1 MTDTS
6 PRSPLYLP
14 YISYISPLYLNTSPL
29 YPPYISPMYLCRFH
43 MLGVVPFDRR
53 RVKVEEE
60 EKRRSRL
67 LRGNTA
73 PLKHRNTHELQG
85 RSLSE
90 MPLAELEARDIPTRF
105 PSYHPG
111 AC

>member
-1 MTDTS
+1 MTD
-6 PRSPLYLP
+6 
-14 YISYISPLYLNTSPL
+14 
-29 YPPYISPMYLCRFH
+29 MFH

-53 RVKVEEE
+53 KIKAEEE
-60 EKRRSRL
+60 EKKRSRL

-90 MPLAELEARDIPTRF
+90 MPLSDLDVRDILAM
-105 PSYHPG
+105 HI
-111 AC
+111 

>member
-1 MTDTS
+1 MEPRILSGLIEVNVACSLASSSPLDKRVKNLLMTD
-6 PRSPLYLP
+6 
-14 YISYISPLYLNTSPL
+14 
-29 YPPYISPMYLCRFH
+29 MFH

-90 MPLAELEARDIPTRF
+90 MPLAELEAPDISTRF